1 MEVLYIHG
9 FNGSPSGSTGTFV
22 RKRFGKANVV
32 APQFDLM
39 DHDGT
44 RAKIE
49 ELLAPGEIKIVVGH
63 SFGGFYALEAAREG
77 IFTVVVNPCMRP
89 SAEIPRL
96 SDTPVPE
103 EWVAAFRERE
113 ERLYARVGEEVRRNT
128 FAVFGKEDEL
138 FSYKDLWLETFSTDS
153 VRGHRDWIMVPGGH
167 RLPNRSM
174 KTGMLRAMQFMAFE
188 RRTAGGKE
196 PERTVVA
203 KDLDHLRRLVL
214 REIGRNGPKC
224 DLNHIDVSRLTD
236 LSYLFSEATSFDL
249 DGVEDPKKREK
260 IKRDCAI
267 RASFDGD
274 ISLWDV
280 SNVTD
285 MSGLFMGSKF
295 NGDIAAW
302 DVSNVKSLVETF
314 MYSSFNGDISKWDV
328 SNVEYMEWTFDGS
341 LGFGDDI
348 SEWNVSKV
356 KSFASAFNDAH
367 EFDCDLGNWDVSGA
381 VLMGLAFFGSRR
393 SVGDIGK
400 WDVSNVRDFSSMF
413 AWSNF
418 DGDISKW
425 NVSNAED
432 MHCMFCGSAFK
443 GDISGWNV
451 GKVTNMFQMFEG
463 ARFNG
468 DISRWDVS
476 NVETMREMFCESAFN
491 GDISKWNVSN
501 VEDMTEMFAD
511 SAFNGDIAAWDVS
524 NVKEGCGPDY
534 PPFGKM

>member
-63 SFGGFYALEAAREG
+63 SFGGFYALKAAREG
-77 IFTVVVNPCMRP
+77 LFTVVVNPCIRP

-96 SDTPVPE
+96 SETPVPE

-113 ERLYARVGEEVRRNT
+113 ERLCARVGEEVRRNT

-138 FSYKDLWLETFSTDS
+138 FSYKDLWLGTFSTDS

-174 KTGMLRAMQFMAFE
+174 KTGMLRAAQFMAFE

-203 KDLDHLRRLVL
+203 KDLDHLKRLVL

-224 DLNHIDVSRLTD
+224 DLNHIDVSHLTD
-236 LSYLFSEATSFDL
+236 LSHLFSDVPGFDL
-249 DGVEDPKKREK
+249 DGVEDPKKRER

-280 SNVTD
+280 SHVTD

-341 LGFGDDI
+341 YGFGDDI
-348 SEWNVSKV
+348 S
-356 KSFASAFNDAH
+356 
-367 EFDCDLGNWDVSGA
+367 GWDT
-381 VLMGLAFFGSRR
+381 
-393 SVGDIGK
+393 
-400 WDVSNVRDFSSMF
+400 SNVKTMVKMF
-413 AWSNF
+413 EGAKFN
-418 DGDISKW
+418 GDISKW
-425 NVSNAED
+425 DVSKVKD
-432 MHCMFCGSAFK
+432 MYS
-443 GDISGWNV
+443 
-451 GKVTNMFQMFEG
+451 MFEG
-463 ARFNG
+463 SEFNG
-468 DISRWDVS
+468 DISRWKVS
-476 NVETMREMFCESAFN
+476 NVKDMGFMFKNSKFN
-491 GDISKWNVSN
+491 GDISQWNVSN
-501 VEDMTEMFAD
+501 VRDMSGMFFA
-511 SAFNGDIAAWDVS
+511 SKFRGDISKWKLRKVE
-524 NVKEGCGPDY
+524 NRCGPDY
-534 PPFGKM
+534 PPFGEM

>member
-1 MEVLYIHG
+1 MKVLYIHG

-39 DHDGT
+39 DHEAT

-49 ELLAPGEIKIVVGH
+49 EILRSDGIEIVFGH
-63 SFGGFYALEAAREG
+63 SFGGFYALEVAREG
-77 IFTVVVNPCMRP
+77 IFTIAINPCMRP

-96 SDTPVPE
+96 SEEPVPE

-113 ERLYARVGEEVRRNT
+113 ERLYASIGEEVRRST

-138 FSYKDLWLETFSTDS
+138 FSYKDLWLRTFSTDS

-249 DGVEDPKKREK
+249 EGVEDPKKQEK
-260 IKRDCAI
+260 IKRDCTI
-267 RASFDGD
+267 RASFDGN

-393 SVGDIGK
+393 FVGDIGK

-425 NVSNAED
+425 NVSNVKD
-432 MHCMFCGSAFK
+432 MADMFKNSAFR
-443 GDISGWNV
+443 GDISGWNLAKV
-451 GKVTNMFQMFEG
+451 KKGK
-463 ARFNG
+463 
-468 DISRWDVS
+468 
-476 NVETMREMFCESAFN
+476 
-491 GDISKWNVSN
+491 
-501 VEDMTEMFAD
+501 
-511 SAFNGDIAAWDVS
+511 
-524 NVKEGCGPDY
+524 GPGY

>member
-49 ELLAPGEIKIVVGH
+49 ELLAAGEIKIVVGH

-77 IFTVVVNPCMRP
+77 IFTIAVNPCMRP

-113 ERLYARVGEEVRRNT
+113 ERLCARVGEEVRRNT

-203 KDLDHLRRLVL
+203 KDLDHLKRLVL

-224 DLNHIDVSRLTD
+224 DLNHIDVSHLTD
-236 LSYLFSEATSFDL
+236 LSHLFSDVPGFDL
-249 DGVEDPKKREK
+249 DGVEDPKKRER

-280 SNVTD
+280 SNVED

-302 DVSNVKSLVETF
+302 DVSNVK
-314 MYSSFNGDISKWDV
+314 
-328 SNVEYMEWTFDGS
+328 
-341 LGFGDDI
+341 
-348 SEWNVSKV
+348 
-356 KSFASAFNDAH
+356 
-367 EFDCDLGNWDVSGA
+367 
-381 VLMGLAFFGSRR
+381 
-393 SVGDIGK
+393 
-400 WDVSNVRDFSSMF
+400 
-413 AWSNF
+413 
-418 DGDISKW
+418 
-425 NVSNAED
+425 
-432 MHCMFCGSAFK
+432 
-443 GDISGWNV
+443 
-451 GKVTNMFQMFEG
+451 
-463 ARFNG
+463 
-468 DISRWDVS
+468 
-476 NVETMREMFCESAFN
+476 
-491 GDISKWNVSN
+491 
-501 VEDMTEMFAD
+501 
-511 SAFNGDIAAWDVS
+511 
-524 NVKEGCGPDY
+524 EGCGPDY
-534 PPFGKM
+534 PPFDKM